1 MVESSTQGTSDL
13 LALSGV
19 VRESPRPKQGGGR
32 IIVVLPA
39 FNEEQN
45 LGPLLEKIDS
55 QLSEANLPFHII
67 VVDDG
72 STDRTPSIIRSFGE
86 RIPVTSLRHP
96 VNLGLGRT
104 IIDGLR
110 AAGDIAGDEDVVISM
125 DADETHPPG
134 LMPRM
139 FRAIREGHDVV
150 IASRYRQ
157 GSRVCGLS
165 AGRRLTSMAASIVAR
180 VAFPTPGVRDF
191 TCGYR
196 AYSGK
201 ALRLAF
207 REYGNSLVDQPGF
220 PCMIDIL
227 LKMRRLPLVF
237 GEVPM
242 VLRYDFKKGPSKL
255 PRVATIKSTLLL
267 LLRSRLGLSGK
278 PRARAPAGLAHDRKT
293 A

>member
-1 MVESSTQGTSDL
+1 MVESTTQEMGDL
-13 LALSGV
+13 LALRGV
-19 VRESPRPKQGGGR
+19 VGASLRPKEGLGR

-45 LGPLLEKIDS
+45 LGPLLEKIDH
-55 QLSEANLPFHII
+55 QLREASLPFQII
-67 VVDDG
+67 IVDDG
-72 STDRTPSIIRSFGE
+72 STDQTPRIIQLFGE
-86 RIPVTSLRHP
+86 RIPISPIRHR
-96 VNLGLGRT
+96 VNLGLGQT
-104 IIDGLR
+104 IADGLR
-110 AAGDIAGDEDVVISM
+110 AASDIAGDDDVVISM
-125 DADETHPPG
+125 DADETHSSG
-134 LMPRM
+134 LIPRM

-165 AGRRLTSMAASIVAR
+165 AKRRFASLVASWITRIV
-180 VAFPTPGVRDF
+180 FPTPGVRDF

-207 REYGNSLVDQPGF
+207 HEYGASLVDQSGF
-220 PCMIDIL
+220 QCMMDIL

-255 PRVATIKSTLLL
+255 PLVATIKSTLLL
-267 LLRSRLGLSGK
+267 LLKRRLGRFGNTQATVPKS
-278 PRARAPAGLAHDRKT
+278 LAQ
-293 A
+293 